1 MVGAVC
7 SDGGVNRPQHHVVF
21 LGAAGVTY
29 EELPPPP
36 ALRPW
41 VAVLW
46 RLRACVAHDLRVLP
60 DGCMDLIG
68 DDVVGSL
75 STPLVAHLRPG
86 EVTLG
91 VRFHPGGFPA
101 LFGVP
106 ASELVDQRVP
116 IRYVRRDFRS
126 LLDLTGE
133 ADHPDPLAR
142 AAYRARDVG
151 ALARE
156 VGYSDRQLRRRVLGA
171 TGHPPKRLMRI
182 GRMQRVLTA
191 GRGESWARAAVEHG
205 YYDEA
210 HLANDVS
217 DLAGATPH
225 QLLG

>member
-1 MVGAVC
+1 
-7 SDGGVNRPQHHVVF
+7 VF
-21 LGAAGVTY
+21 LGPSGVTY

-41 VAVLW
+41 VAVVW
-46 RLRACVAHDLRVLP
+46 RPRAQVAHDLRVLP

-68 DDVVGSL
+68 GDVVGSL
-75 STPLVAHLRPG
+75 SAPLVGRLQAG
-86 EVTLG
+86 EVTQG

-116 IRYVRRDFRS
+116 IRDVRRDFRS
-126 LLDLTGE
+126 LLDLTRE
-133 ADHPDPLAR
+133 ADRPDPLAR
-142 AAYRARDVG
+142 AAYQ
-151 ALARE
+151 ARE
-156 VGYSDRQLRRRVLGA
+156 VGVLARDAGYSDRQLRRRVLGA
-171 TGHPPKRLMRI
+171 TGHTPKRLMRI
-182 GRMQRVLTA
+182 GRMQRVLRA
-191 GRGESWARAAVEHG
+191 GRGESWARTAAEHG

-217 DLAGATPH
+217 ELAGATPH

>member
-1 MVGAVC
+1 
-7 SDGGVNRPQHHVVF
+7 VF
-21 LGAAGVTY
+21 LGSSGVTY

-41 VAVLW
+41 VAVVW
-46 RLRACVAHDLRVLP
+46 RLRAQVAHDLRVLP

-75 STPLVAHLRPG
+75 SAPLVGHLEAG
-86 EVTLG
+86 EVTQG

-106 ASELVDQRVP
+106 ASELVDRRVA
-116 IRYVRRDFRS
+116 IRDVRRDFRS
-126 LLDLTGE
+126 LLDLTRE
-133 ADHPDPLAR
+133 ADRPDPLAG
-142 AAYRARDVG
+142 AAYGARDVG
-151 ALARE
+151 ALARDA
-156 VGYSDRQLRRRVLGA
+156 GYSDRQLRRRVLRA
-171 TGHPPKRLMRI
+171 TGHSPKRLMRI
-182 GRMQRVLTA
+182 GRMQRVLGA
-191 GRGESWARAAVEHG
+191 GRGESWARTAAEHG

-217 DLAGATPH
+217 ALAGATPH

>member
-1 MVGAVC
+1 MG
-7 SDGGVNRPQHHVVF
+7 RPRHHVVF
-21 LGAAGVTY
+21 LGSSGVSY

-46 RLRACVAHDLRVLP
+46 RLHAHVAHDLRVLP

-75 STPLVAHLRPG
+75 SAPVVGHLRPG
-86 EVTLG
+86 EVTHG

-106 ASELVDQRVP
+106 ASELVDARLP
-116 IRYVRRDFRS
+116 IRDVRRDVRS
-126 LLDLTGE
+126 LLDLARD
-133 ADHPDPLAR
+133 ADQPDPLAR
-142 AAYRARDVG
+142 AAYRAHEVG
-151 ALARE
+151 MLARDT
-156 VGYSDRQLRRRVLGA
+156 GYSERQLRRRVLQA
-171 TGHPPKRLMRI
+171 TGHSPKRLMRI
-182 GRMQRVLTA
+182 GRMQRVLRC
-191 GRGESWARAAVEHG
+191 GRGESWARTAAEHG

-225 QLLG
+225 QLLA

>member
-1 MVGAVC
+1 
-7 SDGGVNRPQHHVVF
+7 VF
-21 LGAAGVTY
+21 LGPSGVTY

-41 VAVLW
+41 VAVVW
-46 RLRACVAHDLRVLP
+46 RLRAQVAHDLRVLP

-68 DDVVGSL
+68 GDVVGSL
-75 STPLVAHLRPG
+75 SAPLVGHLQAG
-86 EVTLG
+86 EVTQG

-116 IRYVRRDFRS
+116 IRDVRRDFRS
-126 LLDLTGE
+126 LLDLTRE
-133 ADHPDPLAR
+133 ADRPDPLAR
-142 AAYRARDVG
+142 AAYQ
-151 ALARE
+151 ARE
-156 VGYSDRQLRRRVLGA
+156 VGVLARDAGYSDRQLRRRVLGA
-171 TGHPPKRLMRI
+171 TGHSPKRLMRI
-182 GRMQRVLTA
+182 GRMQRVLRA
-191 GRGESWARAAVEHG
+191 GRGESWARTAAEHG

-217 DLAGATPH
+217 ELAGGTPH

>member
-1 MVGAVC
+1 
-7 SDGGVNRPQHHVVF
+7 VVF
-21 LGAAGVTY
+21 LGPSGVTY

-46 RLRACVAHDLRVLP
+46 RFRAQVAHDLRVLP

-75 STPLVAHLRPG
+75 SAPLIGHLEAG
-86 EVTLG
+86 EVTRG

-106 ASELVDQRVP
+106 APELVDQRVA
-116 IRYVRRDFRS
+116 IRDVRPDFRS
-126 LLDLTGE
+126 LLDLTRQ
-133 ADHPDPLAR
+133 ADAPDPLAR

-151 ALARE
+151 ALARDA
-156 VGYSDRQLRRRVLGA
+156 GYSDRQLRRRVLQA
-171 TGHPPKRLMRI
+171 TGHAPKRLMRI
-182 GRMQRVLTA
+182 GRMQRVLGA
-191 GRGESWARAAVEHG
+191 GRGESWARTAAEHG

-210 HLANDVS
+210 HLANDVAA
-217 DLAGATPH
+217 LAGATPH